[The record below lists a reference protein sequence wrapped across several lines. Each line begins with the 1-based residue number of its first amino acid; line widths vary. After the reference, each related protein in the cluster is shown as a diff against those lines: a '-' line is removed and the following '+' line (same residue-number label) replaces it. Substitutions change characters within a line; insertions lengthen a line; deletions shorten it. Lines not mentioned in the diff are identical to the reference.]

1 MSRDTIIASEGNIAI
16 AGDLYGK
23 YVYPASTASV
33 ANVLEVSEE
42 EFAEISS
49 TSNTTMNEPQFWAD
63 FQHSGKR
70 TDYSYAFANWDAES
84 IVPIYGLNNIDKC
97 MYALMNCTKLI
108 DARSITFNITNT
120 NPNMM
125 YVCVNCNKMTNAPQ
139 FVYAATPIVR
149 TYTSMYAS
157 CYELKTATVYW
168 GDGTADPIGE
178 RNSCQNMFFRCYA
191 LESIDF
197 GNENTGSPIY
207 LDLSY
212 AEKLTQ
218 DSVISLAKSLQDVS
232 SAESGLYEITLSEV
246 TIAAMPE
253 DTRSIFESKGWTLV
267 GKTQEPL
274 VTAPEE
280 DDTTAEDNTNSEEG
294 GDVVVGG
301 DEFTDPTVPPSGED
315 VTVEDFGGEST
326 EGGSGSSSTVE
337 EENGNS
343 TEETT

>member
-1 MSRDTIIASEGNIAI
+1 MSREIIIASEGNVSM

-23 YVYPASTASV
+23 YIYPSSSASV
-33 ANVLEVSEE
+33 ANVLEVSDE
-42 EFAEISS
+42 EFSQIASM
-49 TSNTTMNEPQFWAD
+49 SNSTMNEPQFWAD
-63 FQHSGKR
+63 FQHNGLR
-70 TDYSYAFANWDAES
+70 TDYSYAFANWNAAS

-97 MYALMNCTKLI
+97 MYALMNCTELL

-178 RNSCQNMFFRCYA
+178 RISCQNMFFRCYA
-191 LESIDF
+191 LENIDF

-212 AEKLTQ
+212 TEVLTQ
-218 DSVISLAKSLQDVS
+218 ESVMSLANSLQDVS
-232 SAESGLYEITLSEV
+232 AAEAGVYKITLSEV
-246 TIAAMPE
+246 TIAAMSDE
-253 DTRSIFESKGWTLV
+253 TRAIFENKGWTLV
-267 GKTQEPL
+267 GKTQDPL

-280 DDTTAEDNTNSEEG
+280 DDPTTEEG
-294 GDVVVGG
+294 GDEVVEG
-301 DEFTDPTVPPSGED
+301 DELTDPTVPSED
-315 VTVEDFGGEST
+315 EDIPVEDFGGSSA
-326 EGGSGSSSTVE
+326 EGGSGSSSLAGSE
-337 EENGNS
+337 SGSS
-343 TEETT
+343 TGETE

>member
-1 MSRDTIIASEGNIAI
+1 MS
-16 AGDLYGK
+16 GDLYGK
-23 YVYPASTASV
+23 YIYPSSSARV

-42 EFAEISS
+42 EFAEIAS
-49 TSNTTMNEPQFWAD
+49 TSNSTMNEPQFWAD
-63 FQHSGKR
+63 FQHTGSR
-70 TDYSYAFANWDAES
+70 TDYSYAFANWNTTS
-84 IVPIYGLNNIDKC
+84 IVPLYGLNNVDKC
-97 MYALMNCTKLI
+97 MYALMNCTELR

-120 NPNMM
+120 NPDMI
-125 YVCVNCNKMTNAPQ
+125 YVCANCNKMTNAPQ

-149 TYTSMYAS
+149 TYTSMYDS

-246 TIAAMPE
+246 TLAAMAE
-253 DTRSIFESKGWTLV
+253 ATRSIFESKGWTLV

-274 VTAPEE
+274 VTALE
-280 DDTTAEDNTNSEEG
+280 DDTTTEDNTTTEEG
-294 GDVVVGG
+294 GDVVVEG
-301 DEFTDPTVPPSGED
+301 DELTDPTVPLSSED
-315 VTVEDFGGEST
+315 VTVEALSSQVT
-326 EGGSGSSSTVE
+326 E
-337 EENGNS
+337 
-343 TEETT
+343 